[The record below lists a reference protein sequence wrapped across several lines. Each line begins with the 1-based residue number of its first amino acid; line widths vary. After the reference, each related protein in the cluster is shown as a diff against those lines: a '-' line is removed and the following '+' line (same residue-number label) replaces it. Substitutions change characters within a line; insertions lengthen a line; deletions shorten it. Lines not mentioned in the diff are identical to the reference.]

1 MRVEFTKDAEKK
13 RVETKDKKRH
23 TNTWEYYSGDSIV
36 EATRLAR
43 DMGWKEYKVQVR
55 YVQSGDKTTYY
66 VEPFEDGCGCRGILK
81 YKDFFD

>member
-1 MRVEFTKDAEKK
+1 MIKLTKDAEKE
-13 RVETKDKKRH
+13 RVETKEQKRH
-23 TNTWEYYSGDSIV
+23 TKTWEYYSGPSLV
-36 EATRLAR
+36 QATRLAR

-55 YVQSGDKTTYY
+55 YIETGSENTYF